1 MISLPAFRSF
11 LGLFVVLTLVLSS
24 GCNTTKKATET
35 TTVDRPLVPADYLKV
50 FARNQVQA
58 EWLNGSARLSFD
70 DGDMSIGGTATI
82 KMQKDRAIWMSVK
95 KFGFEVARAMV
106 TPDSL
111 FIIDRFNKE
120 YAAEPISYIA
130 ERFNL
135 PADLTMLQQ
144 ILLGNPVYLTQYT
157 PKASTE
163 ENTLRWSAEDANA
176 RNDFWFLLPNYQ
188 LDRMEV
194 QQGGNARSLAIQLLN
209 YQDAGTN
216 RDFSY
221 LRKIAV
227 NSRETGK
234 ADIEIEFT
242 QVELNVPTDFDF
254 SVPPRYERM
263 SK

>member
-11 LGLFVVLTLVLSS
+11 LGVFIVLTLVLSS

-35 TTVDRPLVPADYLKV
+35 TTVDRPMGPADYLKV
-50 FARNQVQA
+50 FAQNQIQA

-70 DGDMSIGGTATI
+70 DGDMSVGGTATI

-130 ERFNL
+130 ERFKL

-163 ENTLRWSAEDANA
+163 ENTLRWSAQDEDA

-234 ADIEIEFT
+234 AEIEIEFT

>member
-1 MISLPAFRSF
+1 
-11 LGLFVVLTLVLSS
+11 
-24 GCNTTKKATET
+24 
-35 TTVDRPLVPADYLKV
+35 
-50 FARNQVQA
+50 
-58 EWLNGSARLSFD
+58 
-70 DGDMSIGGTATI
+70 
-82 KMQKDRAIWMSVK
+82 
-95 KFGFEVARAMV
+95 
-106 TPDSL
+106 
-111 FIIDRFNKE
+111 
-120 YAAEPISYIA
+120 
-130 ERFNL
+130 
-135 PADLTMLQQ
+135 LQQ

-234 ADIEIEFT
+234 AEIEIEFT

-254 SVPPRYERM
+254 SVPSRYERM

>member
-1 MISLPAFRSF
+1 MISLPVFRSF
-11 LGLFVVLTLVLSS
+11 LGAFIVLTLVLSS
-24 GCNTTKKATET
+24 GCNTNKKVTET
-35 TTVDRPLVPADYLKV
+35 AVIDRPLGPADYISV
-50 FARNQVQA
+50 FAQNQVQA

-82 KMQKDRAIWMSVK
+82 KMQKGKAIWMSVK

-111 FIIDRFNKE
+111 FILDRFNKE
-120 YAAEPISYIA
+120 YAAEPISYIS
-130 ERFNL
+130 ERFKL
-135 PADLTMLQQ
+135 PADLAMLQQ
-144 ILLGNPVYLTQYT
+144 ILLGNPVFLTQYT
-157 PKASTE
+157 PKSSTE
-163 ENTLRWSAEDANA
+163 ENILRWSAEDEDA
-176 RNDFWFLLPNYQ
+176 RNDFWFLLPDYQ

-194 QQGGNARSLAIQLLN
+194 QQGGSARSLAIQLLN

-234 ADIEIEFT
+234 AEIEIEFT
-242 QVELNVPTDFDF
+242 QVELNVPTNIDF